1 MIKKILVKLEQWF
14 NNKFGWFFI
23 NGNKKA
29 K

>member
-1 MIKKILVKLEQWF
+1 MNKKILINIEQWF
-14 NNKFGWFFI
+14 NKKFGWFFI